1 MTIPRPYLVLTLLS
15 GVEGL
20 ALLVTGVVAVVN
32 SASGSSYGA
41 KGDDSSAIVL
51 EVIIFLAFGLGLLV
65 VAKGWYSLQRW
76 ARSPFVLAQLLGL
89 AIGIWSDT
97 QIGVR
102 LVFLIPA
109 VLGLIVTFSPQ
120 VLRDSSQ
127 AYNSPDSE

>member
-109 VLGLIVTFSPQ
+109 VLGLIVTFSPE
-120 VLRDSSQ
+120 VLRHSSQ
-127 AYNSPDSE
+127 AYKAPESK

>member
-15 GVEGL
+15 GLEGL

-32 SASGSSYGA
+32 SVTGSSYGV
-41 KGDDSSAIVL
+41 KGEDSSAIVL
-51 EVIIFLAFGLGLLV
+51 EVIIFLALGLGLLV

-102 LVFLIPA
+102 LVFLMPA

-127 AYNSPDSE
+127 AYKSPESE